1 MTSQSRTPD
10 RQTIEKLPT
19 GTEFRMKRDDKRHV
33 ALLIAAAV
41 FIYAFYIWHS
51 YTSIFESRKAFIY
64 HPESDQLI
72 ELKLGFHPTE
82 RDTWKP
88 FIPFTSI
95 RHMDPDYA
103 RKVGTFTESLADY
116 RAEQQRFE
124 NDPETYWDEE
134 WVALSNDLETAM
146 KAIESGDYPTADDL
160 LGVDWIFRRHDEPRE
175 QIRETFS
182 AWVSSEALERMV
194 VDWVDVVLVRFD
206 DQNGEPP
213 RIEILDGA
221 ILLRGLIVL
230 ELDDLVTGFPA
241 REMREG
247 EKLRRLYD
255 R

>member
-1 MTSQSRTPD
+1 MNK
-10 RQTIEKLPT
+10 E
-19 GTEFRMKRDDKRHV
+19 DKRHV
-33 ALLIAAAV
+33 VFFIAATV
-41 FIYAFYIWHS
+41 FIYVLYVWHS
-51 YTSIFESRKAFIY
+51 YTSIFESRKAFLY

-72 ELKLGFHPTE
+72 ELELGFHPTE
-82 RDTWKP
+82 WDTWKP

-95 RHMDPDYA
+95 RHVAPGFA
-103 RKVGTFTESLADY
+103 RKVGTFTESLEDY
-116 RAEQQRFE
+116 RAEKQRAE
-124 NDPETYWDEE
+124 IDPDTYWDER
-134 WVALSNDLETAM
+134 WAAFSNRLETTLE
-146 KAIESGDYPTADDL
+146 AIENDDFYSGQDEL
-160 LGVDWIFRRHDEPRE
+160 LGVEWVFRRHDEPRE

-194 VDWVDVVLVRFD
+194 VDWVDVVLVGFD
-206 DQNGEPP
+206 DQNDEPP

-221 ILLRGLIVL
+221 ILLRGVIVL